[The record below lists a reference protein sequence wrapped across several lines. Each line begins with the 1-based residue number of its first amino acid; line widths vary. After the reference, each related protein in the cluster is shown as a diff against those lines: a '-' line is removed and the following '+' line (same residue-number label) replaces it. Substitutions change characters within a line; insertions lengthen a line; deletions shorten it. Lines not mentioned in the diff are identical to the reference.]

1 MAMDANTRPRAWWNL
16 HRGIDWP
23 VWLKL
28 VLCAGA
34 DFWDFTFG
42 RLFIGLSFG
51 AEALSL
57 VGLVFL
63 WGPLGLLAAW
73 EMLDVTEQIDAF
85 IPTDVLVGLG
95 VWLNTLRWDRPNAGV
110 KSR

>member
-1 MAMDANTRPRAWWNL
+1 MAMDVNTRPRAWWNL
-16 HRGIDWP
+16 QRGIDWP
-23 VWLKL
+23 VWIKL
-28 VLCAGA
+28 ALCAGA

-51 AEALSL
+51 AEALGL

-73 EMLDVTEQIDAF
+73 EMLDITEQFDAF
-85 IPTDVLVGLG
+85 IPSDTLVGIIAWLG
-95 VWLNTLRWDRPNAGV
+95 AHTRAKPGPSG